1 MERNPQLD
9 EWIAQ
14 YGTYPA
20 TVRGLPGGRVRYLVI
35 TDPNAM
41 IEGETLPLE
50 TADPDG
56 TLYANAGRVLSA
68 VAAYNAN
75 REDDDP
81 RRDATLADLINGDA
95 ADRT

>member
-1 MERNPQLD
+1 MARNPQLD

-14 YGTYPA
+14 YGTFPA
-20 TVRGLPGGRVRYLVI
+20 AVRGLPGGRIRYLVI

-56 TLYANAGRVLSA
+56 EFYATASRVLSA
-68 VAAYNAN
+68 FATRNAN
-75 REDDDP
+75 RDDDEP
-81 RRDATLADLINGDA
+81 RHEATLADLING
-95 ADRT
+95 TV